1 MSAPKT
7 FEEAGFSRTPRWLRG
22 IWGDRFLTVCYGIF
36 DTVNAAAVQA
46 ARAGAV
52 ETCPDD
58 AVEAHAESRMIEPLP
73 GETTEAL
80 RLRAIDA
87 WAHWTGANNT
97 WLEEKIVEY
106 MPGTDRVSVYDIAND
121 DWTGGAA
128 LDGYDDDNGDNA
140 SRLMLVFDA
149 TYHPWDRDVV
159 GPGLIVGPE
168 LLVGITMTGTELSR
182 LRRIFKRY
190 RPGHMIGIGAD
201 VIMDGTTAAAHLAD
215 HAATADLVRLPLHA
229 PLVGYQQHSMTTGPH
244 LVVGQG
250 FT

>member
-7 FEEAGFSRTPRWLRG
+7 FEEQGFSRTPRWLRG
-22 IWGDRFLTVCYGIF
+22 TWADRFLTVCYGIF

-58 AVEAHAESRMIEPLP
+58 AVEAHAETRMIEPLP
-73 GETTEAL
+73 GETMVAL

-87 WAHWTGANNT
+87 WDHWTGSNNA
-97 WLEEKIVEY
+97 WLAAKIVEY
-106 MPGTDRVSVYDIAND
+106 MPGVIDVEVYDIAND

-128 LDGYDDDNGDNA
+128 LDGYDDNNGDNS
-140 SRLMLVFDA
+140 SRLMLVFGGGRH
-149 TYHPWDRDVV
+149 TWTRDVV

-182 LRRIFKRY
+182 LRRVFRRY
-190 RPGHMIGIGAD
+190 RPAHMIGIGAD
-201 VIMDGTTAAAHLAD
+201 VLMDATSASDWLAD
-215 HAATADLVRLPLHA
+215 HAATADVVRLPLHA
-229 PLVGYQQHSMTTGPH
+229 PLVGYQQQGMTAGAH